1 MGWYLEE
8 RPHNMLELRRTMRK
22 IDWRLCLVADTEAAG
37 TRNLVPIIQEAAEA
51 GATLIQLRGKNCE
64 TREFLDL
71 AFRTSEILKSIE
83 IPLFINDRVDVAL
96 ACGADG
102 VHLGQQD
109 MPLVYARKLMGKD
122 RMIGI
127 SVNTH
132 EEALEAVS
140 GGADYVGAG
149 PVFFTSSKEKIPAI
163 LGLEGLR
170 SFRKK
175 VQIPILAIGGI
186 TAENAGAVIS
196 TGVDGIA
203 VISAVMGAKNITEA
217 IGNLLKGWDPIR
229 ARS

>member
-1 MGWYLEE
+1 VE
-8 RPHNMLELRRTMRK
+8 RPHNMLELRRTMRE

-37 TRNLVPIIQEAAEA
+37 TRNLVSIIQEAAEA
-51 GATLIQLRGKNCE
+51 GATLIQLRGKNYE

-71 AFRTSEILKSIE
+71 AFRTSEILRSTE

-122 RMIGI
+122 RLIGI
-127 SVNTH
+127 SVNTL
-132 EEALEAVS
+132 EEALDAVS
-140 GGADYVGAG
+140 GGADYIGAG

-163 LGLEGLR
+163 LGLDGLR
-170 SFRKK
+170 SLRKK
-175 VQIPILAIGGI
+175 VHIPILAIGGI
-186 TAENAGAVIS
+186 TVENAGAMIS
-196 TGVDGIA
+196 AGVDGIA
-203 VISAVMGAKNITEA
+203 VISAVMGAKNIATA
-217 IGNLLKGWDPIR
+217 IRNLLKGWDSIR